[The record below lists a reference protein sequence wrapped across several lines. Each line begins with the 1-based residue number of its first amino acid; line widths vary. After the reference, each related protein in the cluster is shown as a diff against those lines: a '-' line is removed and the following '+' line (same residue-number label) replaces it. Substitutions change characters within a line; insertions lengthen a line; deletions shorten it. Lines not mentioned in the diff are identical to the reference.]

1 MRQTTRKL
9 CCIPCAGYQEVDSAD
24 WGFMVNVGVSLVAYS
39 FRSKKPSPGLKRNP
53 ILPLLVG

>member
-9 CCIPCAGYQEVDSAD
+9 CCIPCAGYQEVDSAA
-24 WGFMVNVGVSLVAYS
+24 WGFMVNVGAGLVAYS
-39 FRSKKPSPGLKRNP
+39 FRPKKPSLGLRRNP